1 MKKSFNAL
9 HLRHFAKKYFLA
21 AQYLTLSI
29 DFSHM
34 FFVTR
39 DLQKY
44 FSTTND
50 I

>member
-1 MKKSFNAL
+1 MKKSFYAL
-9 HLRHFAKKYFLA
+9 HLRNFAKKYFLA

-34 FFVTR
+34 FFITR